1 MKTTSL
7 PPCLFRAAPALLAL
21 STAGLLHAAEGGA
34 PATPAITI
42 NASLVKGRSSP
53 ILYGLMTEEINYSY
67 DGGLYGELIANRAFQ
82 DDASAPAHWSVNAEN
97 GATGTLALDR
107 NAPLNDALKTSLRFE
122 FSASGAGQRAG
133 VSNGGFWGIPVRPS
147 CTYRVSLYAK
157 AAPGFKGP
165 LTLALAG
172 NDTAETFATAEVPA
186 LSETWRK
193 YDVTLTTGAGITPS
207 KNDRFVIWTA
217 GSGTIWLQNVSLFP
231 PTYNNRPNGNRAD
244 IMELLAE
251 YRPAFLRFPGG
262 NYLEGNTLATRFN
275 WKETI
280 GDISLRPGHMN
291 DAWRY
296 HSSDGM
302 GLLEFL
308 EWCED
313 LKMQPVLAVYA
324 GLALRNGGAVSP
336 GADLA
341 PHVQDAL
348 DEIEYVTG
356 DTGTQWGARRAHDGH
371 PAPFALTYVEIGNE
385 DWRDTYDGRFTQIY
399 DAIKARYPQLQ
410 LIDSSARSAPGGR
423 VTTFAKA
430 RKADVYDCHLYT
442 RSAEQSEARSTDYDA
457 YDRSG
462 PKIFE
467 GEWATRVGAPTPNM
481 TGAIGDAAYM
491 TGLERNSDIVIMAS
505 YAPLFVNV
513 SPGGMQWPTDLIGY
527 DAIGSYGS
535 PAFYAQV
542 MFNNNRGDEILTT
555 SAENVG
561 TRTWQAPACRRGQ
574 PPAPPPQQVPTLF
587 HVATRDS
594 RTGTIYLKMVN
605 PLGTPQDV
613 RLEIKGASSVAP
625 DGESVIMKADSL
637 SDTNSLAQPRKIVP
651 VTARESGFGPSFT
664 RTLAPYSI
672 NILKIST
679 KPSQN

>member
-1 MKTTSL
+1 MKIASRSFPL
-7 PPCLFRAAPALLAL
+7 LRICPVIAWLAA
-21 STAGLLHAAEGGA
+21 AGILRAAEGDA
-34 PATPAITI
+34 SATPAITI
-42 NASLVKGRSSP
+42 NAGQVKGHSSP

-67 DGGLYGELIANRAFQ
+67 DGGLYAELIANRAFQ
-82 DDASAPAHWSVNAEN
+82 DDANEPVHWSVSGEN
-97 GATGTLALDR
+97 GGAGTISLDKSQ
-107 NAPLNDALKTSLRFE
+107 PLNDALKSSLKFE
-122 FSASGAGQRAG
+122 ITTAGSAQR
-133 VSNGGFWGIPVRPS
+133 VDLSNNGFWGIPVRPS
-147 CTYRVSLYAK
+147 TVYRASFYAK

-165 LTLALAG
+165 LTVALAAG
-172 NDTAETFATAEVPA
+172 GAPANLATANVRTLTDA
-186 LSETWRK
+186 WKK
-193 YDVTLTTGAGITPS
+193 YEVTLKTGAGVAPS
-207 KNDRFVIWTA
+207 KNNRFVISTT

-231 PTYNNRPNGNRAD
+231 PTYKNRPNGNRPD
-244 IMELLAE
+244 LMQLLAD
-251 YRPAFLRFPGG
+251 YKPAFLRFPGG

-280 GDISLRPGHMN
+280 GDISQRPGHMD

-324 GLALRNGGAVSP
+324 GLALRNGGTVAP

-341 PHVQDAL
+341 PYVQDAL

-356 DTGTQWGARRAHDGH
+356 GTGTRWGAQRAKDGH

-385 DWRDTYDGRFTQIY
+385 DWRDTYDGRFTQLY
-399 DAIKARYPQLQ
+399 DGIKAKYPKLQ
-410 LIDSSARSAPGGR
+410 LIDSSARTGPPGT

-430 RKADVYDCHLYT
+430 RKADVYDSHLYT
-442 RSAEQSEARSTDYDA
+442 NSEQQSEVRSTDYDR
-457 YDRSG
+457 YDRTG

-513 SPGGMQWPTDLIGY
+513 SDLTPRTGSMQWPTDLIGY
-527 DAIGSYGS
+527 DALNSYGS
-535 PAFYAQV
+535 PAFYAQA

-555 SAENVG
+555 SADHVG
-561 TRTWQAPACRRGQ
+561 TRSWQ
-574 PPAPPPQQVPTLF
+574 PPAPRGGGQPPPPSQVPTLF
-587 HVATRDS
+587 HAATRDS
-594 RTGTIYLKMVN
+594 KTGVIYLKVVN
-605 PLGTPQDV
+605 PLGTPQAV
-613 RLEIKGASSVAP
+613 HVEIRGAASVASR
-625 DGESVIMKADSL
+625 GESVIMKADSL
-637 SDTNSLAQPRKIVP
+637 TDTNSIAEPKKIVP
-651 VTARESGFGPSFT
+651 VTAKEDGFGASFT
-664 RTLAPYSI
+664 RTFAPYSI
-672 NILKIST
+672 NILKLST
-679 KPSQN
+679 K

>member
-1 MKTTSL
+1 MKTPSVSHPL
-7 PPCLFRAAPALLAL
+7 RCAPQALLIIASAIL
-21 STAGLLHAAEGGA
+21 ARGAEGGA
-34 PATPAITI
+34 QPQPPAPAITI
-42 NASLVKGRSSP
+42 DASLVKGRSSP
-53 ILYGLMTEEINYSY
+53 ILYGLMTEEINYSF

-82 DDASAPAHWSVNAEN
+82 DSASEPAHWTVSAEN
-97 GATGTLALDR
+97 GGAGTLALDKTV
-107 NAPLNDALKTSLRFE
+107 PFNDALRTSLRFE
-122 FSASGAGQRAG
+122 FSAAGAGQRAG
-133 VSNGGFWGIPVRPS
+133 LSNGGFWGIPVRPS
-147 CTYRVSLYAK
+147 CTYRASFYAR
-157 AAPGFKGP
+157 AAPGFNGT

-172 NDTAETFATAEVPA
+172 NDTPEIFATGVVTA
-186 LSETWRK
+186 LSESWAK
-193 YDVTLTTGAGITPS
+193 YEVTLTTGAGITPS
-207 KNDRFVIWTA
+207 KNNRFIIWAA
-217 GSGTIWLQNVSLFP
+217 GSGTVWLQNVSLFP
-231 PTYNNRPNGNRAD
+231 PTFSNRPNGNRPD
-244 IMELLAE
+244 IMQLLAE
-251 YRPAFLRFPGG
+251 YKPAFLRFPGG

-280 GDISLRPGHMN
+280 GDISRRPGHMD

-313 LKMQPVLAVYA
+313 LRMQPVLAVYA
-324 GLALRNGGAVSP
+324 GLALRNGGAVAP

-341 PHVQDAL
+341 PYVQDAL

-356 DTGTQWGARRAHDGH
+356 DAGTQWGARRAQDGH

-410 LIDSSARSAPGGR
+410 LIDSSARSGPNGR
-423 VTTFAKA
+423 VTTYAKA

-442 RSAEQSEARSTDYDA
+442 RSAEQSEARSTDYDT

-491 TGLERNSDIVIMAS
+491 IGLERNSDIVIMAS

-527 DAIGSYGS
+527 DALGSYGS
-535 PAFYAQV
+535 PAFYAQA
-542 MFNNNRGDEILTT
+542 MFNNNRGDQILAT
-555 SAENVG
+555 SAENIG
-561 TRTWQAPACRRGQ
+561 SRTWQPAAARGGQ
-574 PPAPPPQQVPTLF
+574 PPPPQQVPTLF
-587 HVATRDS
+587 HGATRDS
-594 RTGTIYLKMVN
+594 KTGVIYLKLVN

-613 RLEIKGASSVAP
+613 HLEIKGSASVGSE
-625 DGESVIMKADSL
+625 GESVVMKADNP
-637 SDTNSLAQPRKIVP
+637 SDTNSIAEPRKIVP
-651 VTARESGFGPSFT
+651 VTARESGFGARFT

-679 KPSQN
+679 KP

>member
-1 MKTTSL
+1 MTTPTVPF
-7 PPCLFRAAPALLAL
+7 PPWCAPHALLIIASAVL
-21 STAGLLHAAEGGA
+21 AHGAEGGA
-34 PATPAITI
+34 RAQPPAPAITI
-42 NASLVKGRSSP
+42 DASQVKGHSSP

-82 DDASAPAHWSVNAEN
+82 DNASDPAHWSVSAEN
-97 GATGTLALDR
+97 GGTGTLALDK
-107 NAPLNDALKTSLRFE
+107 AVPLNDALRTSLRFE
-122 FSASGAGQRAG
+122 FSAAGAGQRAG
-133 VSNGGFWGIPVRPS
+133 LSNGGFWGIPVRPS
-147 CTYRVSLYAK
+147 CTYHASFYAK

-172 NDTAETFATAEVPA
+172 NDAPETFATGVVPA
-186 LSETWRK
+186 VSESWAK
-193 YDVTLTTGAGITPS
+193 YEVTLRTAAGISSS
-207 KNDRFVIWTA
+207 KNNRFVIWAA

-231 PTYNNRPNGNRAD
+231 PTFNNRPNGNRPD
-244 IMELLAE
+244 IMQLLAE
-251 YRPAFLRFPGG
+251 YKPAFLRFPGG

-280 GDISLRPGHMN
+280 GDISRRPGHMD

-313 LKMQPVLAVYA
+313 LRMQPVLAVYA
-324 GLALRNGGAVSP
+324 GLALRNGGAVAP

-341 PHVQDAL
+341 PYVQDAL
-348 DEIEYVTG
+348 DEIEYVAG
-356 DTGTQWGARRAHDGH
+356 DTSTQWGARRAQDGH

-385 DWRDTYDGRFTQIY
+385 DWRDTYDARFTQIY

-410 LIDSSARSAPGGR
+410 LIDSSARSGPNGR
-423 VTTFAKA
+423 VTTYAKA

-442 RSAEQSEARSTDYDA
+442 RSAEQSEARSTDYDT

-467 GEWATRVGAPTPNM
+467 GEWATRIGAPTPNM

-527 DAIGSYGS
+527 DALGSYGS
-535 PAFYAQV
+535 PAFYAQA
-542 MFNNNRGDEILTT
+542 MFNNNRGDEILAT
-555 SAENVG
+555 SAENIG
-561 TRTWQAPACRRGQ
+561 SRTWQPPAARGGQ
-574 PPAPPPQQVPTLF
+574 PPPPQQVPTLF
-587 HVATRDS
+587 HGATRDS
-594 RTGTIYLKMVN
+594 KTGTIYLKLVN
-605 PLGTPQDV
+605 PMGTSQDI
-613 RLEIKGASSVAP
+613 RLEIKGAASVASE
-625 DGESVIMKADSL
+625 GESVVMKADNP
-637 SDTNSLAQPRKIVP
+637 SDTNSLAEPRKIVP
-651 VTARESGFGPSFT
+651 VTARESGFGARFT

-679 KPSQN
+679 KP